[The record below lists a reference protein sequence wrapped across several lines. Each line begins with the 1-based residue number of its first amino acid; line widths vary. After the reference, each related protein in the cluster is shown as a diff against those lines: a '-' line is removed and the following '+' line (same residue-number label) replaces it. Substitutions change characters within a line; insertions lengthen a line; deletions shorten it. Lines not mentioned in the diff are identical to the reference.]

1 MSTTEIDGLVAC
13 AMTLPAVGHVMA
25 LALSLL
31 RGWAAEVRVACYVF
45 SWGRWGYPTS

>member
-1 MSTTEIDGLVAC
+1 MSITEIDGLVAG

-31 RGWAAEVRVACYVF
+31 RG
-45 SWGRWGYPTS
+45 